1 MLSAWVQPVRPH
13 TVVVDRDELAV
24 GDSQRQSLQRAL
36 VTRLQFTQAS
46 TAAGVPEPCTIGFAP
61 VVHILDNAKF
71 SHGKARMKKL
81 VPVVEVV
88 NHIAATRGDVDCN
101 RADAINAV
109 GLSEVPPAKRRKK
122 NPLSPC
128 GFSINWFAG
137 ADITVKEQ
145 LSVLSTENKS
155 NGVRAGSEATS
166 DHARR
171 KPRKPRP
178 LVAGGSVE
186 VTVAHTGVLQGTV
199 RDNIGTAGA
208 VSRLSRYAM
217 RQTFEQIVEYCARIR
232 DASALASRMLCC
244 LADGITA
251 PSKGTTTGSASAAI
265 DGCAGVTTT
274 DVGCVVEQ
282 QLEHDPVQDV
292 PAAIGVQ
299 GTATVDPIPQS
310 SNLVNNVADRALEVA
325 SVVRMVRDAK
335 LRDLKVICG
344 RRYYDAAKVEFLSHP
359 VFKDWL
365 CDDD

>member
-13 TVVVDRDELAV
+13 TIVVDRDDLAV

-36 VTRLQFTQAS
+36 VSRLQLAQDSIEERAPLPLT
-46 TAAGVPEPCTIGFAP
+46 TGFAP
-61 VVHILDNAKF
+61 VVQILDNANF
-71 SHGKARMKKL
+71 SNGKARMKKL

-88 NHIAATRGDVDCN
+88 NHIAATRGDVDSN

-109 GLSEVPPAKRRKK
+109 GLSEAPPAKRRKK

-137 ADITVKEQ
+137 TDISLQEQ

-155 NGVRAGSEATS
+155 NGVHAGSEATS
-166 DHARR
+166 DHAKR
-171 KPRKPRP
+171 KPRKPRL
-178 LVAGGSVE
+178 LVAGGTVE

-217 RQTFEQIVEYCARIR
+217 RQTFEQLVEYCAGVHGT
-232 DASALASRMLCC
+232 SPLAARMLLC
-244 LADGITA
+244 LADGV
-251 PSKGTTTGSASAAI
+251 TTPPNGATIGNASAVTNGGAS
-265 DGCAGVTTT
+265 VTTT
-274 DVGCVVEQ
+274 DVGSVVEQ

-292 PAAIGVQ
+292 PKAVGVH
-299 GTATVDPIPQS
+299 GTSIPQS
-310 SNLVNNVADRALEVA
+310 SNLINNVADRALDVA

-335 LRDLKVICG
+335 LRDLKAVCG
-344 RRYYDAAKVEFLSHP
+344 HRYYATAKAALLSHP

>member
-13 TVVVDRDELAV
+13 TIVVDRDDQAV

-36 VTRLQFTQAS
+36 VARLQLAQDSIEERAPRPLT
-46 TAAGVPEPCTIGFAP
+46 TGFAP
-61 VVHILDNAKF
+61 VVQILDNAKF

-88 NHIAATRGDVDCN
+88 NHTAATRGGVDSN

-109 GLSEVPPAKRRKK
+109 RISEVPPAKRRKK

-137 ADITVKEQ
+137 SDITLEEQ
-145 LSVLSTENKS
+145 LSVLSETKS
-155 NGVRAGSEATS
+155 NGVHAGGEATS
-166 DHARR
+166 DHAER
-171 KPRKPRP
+171 KPRKARP
-178 LVAGGSVE
+178 LVAGGTVE

-208 VSRLSRYAM
+208 ASRLSRHAM
-217 RQTFEQIVEYCARIR
+217 RQTFEQLVEYCAGVHGTSR
-232 DASALASRMLCC
+232 LAARMLLC
-244 LADGITA
+244 LAGGVTA
-251 PSKGTTTGSASAAI
+251 PSKGTTTGSAPAATNGSAS
-265 DGCAGVTTT
+265 VTTT

-282 QLEHDPVQDV
+282 QLKHDHVQDV

-310 SNLVNNVADRALEVA
+310 SNLVNNVALRALEVA

-335 LRDLKVICG
+335 LRDLKAICG
-344 RRYYDAAKVEFLSHP
+344 HRYYCTAKAAFLSHP

>member
-13 TVVVDRDELAV
+13 TIVVDRDELAV

-46 TAAGVPEPCTIGFAP
+46 TAAGVPEPRTIGFAP

-88 NHIAATRGDVDCN
+88 NHIAATRGGVDCN
-101 RADAINAV
+101 RAINAV

-137 ADITVKEQ
+137 ADITLEEQ
-145 LSVLSTENKS
+145 LSVFSTENKS
-155 NGVRAGSEATS
+155 NGVHTGSEATS
-166 DHARR
+166 DHAKR

-178 LVAGGSVE
+178 LVAGGTVE

-244 LADGITA
+244 LADDITA
-251 PSKGTTTGSASAAI
+251 PSRGTTTGSVAAAI
-265 DGCAGVTTT
+265 DGCASVTTT
-274 DVGCVVEQ
+274 DVGSVVEQ
-282 QLEHDPVQDV
+282 QLEHDPVQGV

-299 GTATVDPIPQS
+299 GTATVDPISQS
-310 SNLVNNVADRALEVA
+310 SNLINNVADRALDAA

-335 LRDLKVICG
+335 LRDLKAVCG
-344 RRYYDAAKVEFLSHP
+344 HRYYATAKAEFLSHP

>member
-1 MLSAWVQPVRPH
+1 
-13 TVVVDRDELAV
+13 VVDRDELAV

-46 TAAGVPEPCTIGFAP
+46 IAAGVPEPRTIGFAP

-88 NHIAATRGDVDCN
+88 DHIAATRGDVDCN

-137 ADITVKEQ
+137 ADITLEEQ

-155 NGVRAGSEATS
+155 NGVHAGSEATS
-166 DHARR
+166 DHAKR

-178 LVAGGSVE
+178 LVAGGTVE

-217 RQTFEQIVEYCARIR
+217 GQTFEQLVEYCAGVH
-232 DASALASRMLCC
+232 STSPLAARMLLC
-244 LADGITA
+244 LAG
-251 PSKGTTTGSASAAI
+251 GVTTPPNGATIGNASAAI
-265 DGCAGVTTT
+265 DGCASVTTT
-274 DVGCVVEQ
+274 DVGSVVEQ
-282 QLEHDPVQDV
+282 QLEHDSVQDV
-292 PAAIGVQ
+292 PKAVGVH
-299 GTATVDPIPQS
+299 GTSIPQS
-310 SNLVNNVADRALEVA
+310 SNLINNVADRALDVA
-325 SVVRMVRDAK
+325 SVVRMVRDSK
-335 LRDLKVICG
+335 LRDLKVVCG
-344 RRYYDAAKVEFLSHP
+344 HSCYGAAKVEFLSHP

>member
-13 TVVVDRDELAV
+13 TIVVDQDDLAV
-24 GDSQRQSLQRAL
+24 GDSQRHSLQRAL
-36 VTRLQFTQAS
+36 VSRLQLTQDSVEERAPLPL
-46 TAAGVPEPCTIGFAP
+46 TTGFAP
-61 VVHILDNAKF
+61 VVQILDNSTF

-88 NHIAATRGDVDCN
+88 NHIAATRGDVDSN

-109 GLSEVPPAKRRKK
+109 GISEVAPAKRRKK

-137 ADITVKEQ
+137 ADITLEEQ
-145 LSVLSTENKS
+145 LWALSTETKS
-155 NGVRAGSEATS
+155 NGTRTDSETTS
-166 DHARR
+166 DHEKR
-171 KPRKPRP
+171 KPRKARP
-178 LVAGGSVE
+178 LVAGGTVE

-208 VSRLSRYAM
+208 ASRLSRHAM

-232 DASALASRMLCC
+232 DASALASRMLCR

-251 PSKGTTTGSASAAI
+251 PSKGSTTGSAPAAI
-265 DGCAGVTTT
+265 DCCASVATT
-274 DVGCVVEQ
+274 DVGSVVEQ

-292 PAAIGVQ
+292 PAAIGV
-299 GTATVDPIPQS
+299 DPIPQS
-310 SNLVNNVADRALEVA
+310 SNLINNVADRALDVA

-335 LRDLKVICG
+335 LRDLKAVCG
-344 RRYYDAAKVEFLSHP
+344 HRYYATAKAEFLSHP